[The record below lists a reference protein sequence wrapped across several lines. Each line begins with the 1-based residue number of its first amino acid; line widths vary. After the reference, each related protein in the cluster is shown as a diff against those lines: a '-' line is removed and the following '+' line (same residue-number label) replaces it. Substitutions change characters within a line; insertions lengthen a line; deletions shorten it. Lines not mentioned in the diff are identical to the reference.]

1 MPQHFQS
8 IWFTN
13 VPHRKQATKDLQYIQ
28 QVENFLSELY
38 NSMLSMIKQIKGFAF
53 FSLPSMY

>member
-13 VPHRKQATKDLQYIQ
+13 VPHRKQATEDLQYIQ
-28 QVENFLSELY
+28 QVENSLSELY
-38 NSMLSMIKQIKGFAF
+38 KCDKTD
-53 FSLPSMY
+53 